1 MGTLVHKRIRLGL
14 GIALACLFLWLMLR
28 HIDLDEIGHAFAQAD
43 LLKISLAVAAFSV
56 GLGCK
61 IERWRRMLLQTN
73 GELTWTDCYGPMV
86 ASVAANNVLPFRA
99 GDIVR
104 AFGFNG
110 RLGINV
116 SVSLTTLVVERLL
129 DLLIVISFFG
139 LALIT
144 FGTESSR
151 VIGVGGGVLL
161 SGAVAI
167 LLVLLFPGMF
177 RPLLFWGA
185 GLITRLS
192 PSLGSG
198 IERELEKIFAALEY
212 TSNFRTMSGLI
223 VWSLLAWVAEGCAF
237 WFTAVALPTIEVP
250 TAAWLA
256 LPVATLS
263 TIVPS
268 TPGYVGTFDYF
279 TSQAMMMG
287 GNTLAPAIAYAFLV
301 HLVLWL
307 PPTLA
312 GGMYLLLNPPS
323 IATAKGSS

>member
-1 MGTLVHKRIRLGL
+1 MHKRIRLGL
-14 GIALACLFLWLMLR
+14 VIALAGLFLWLMLR
-28 HIDLDEIGHAFAQAD
+28 HIDLNEIGHAFAQAD
-43 LLKISLAVAAFSV
+43 VWGISLAVAAFSA
-56 GLGCK
+56 GLACK
-61 IERWRRMLLQTN
+61 IERWRRMLLQAN
-73 GELTWTDCYGPMV
+73 RELTWTDCYGPMV
-86 ASVAANNVLPFRA
+86 ASIAANNVLPFRA

-110 RLGINV
+110 RLGISV
-116 SVSLTTLVVERLL
+116 SVSLTALVVERLL
-129 DLLIVISFFG
+129 DLLIVISFLG

-144 FGTESSR
+144 FGPESSR

-167 LLVLLFPGMF
+167 LLILLFPGMF
-177 RPLLFWGA
+177 RPLLFWSA
-185 GLITRLS
+185 GLTSQLS
-192 PSLGSG
+192 PGLGSG

-212 TSNFRTMSGLI
+212 TANCRTMSGLI
-223 VWSLLAWVAEGCAF
+223 VWSLLAWAAEGCAF

-263 TIVPS
+263 GIVPS
-268 TPGYVGTFDYF
+268 TPGFVGTFDYF

-301 HLVLWL
+301 HLVLWF

-323 IATAKGSS
+323 IATVKESS